1 MASPP
6 PSPLTTNSAASA
18 PPDTSNK
25 PAAPP
30 VNILPT
36 QLATT
41 YSYIHPAALL
51 SAFAA
56 RFPALVNDPV
66 SEMAQQLPFLALA
79 HVAYVMICLP
89 AAGSSDSAT
98 TAAAATPTSPSTPT
112 ATAATSSASSTTT
125 TTGSTTNGNVILRP
139 GRVGRR
145 RTKDSSSSSS
155 STASAIRGRVVAS
168 LLSLTLTTL
177 LATPVLSILLILFG
191 APFTTHHA
199 QTVLCAA
206 HMAILSS
213 LALVYVHGVD
223 GNVWKEVWGA
233 KRPGDVVWGGALGTC
248 VGAWLGA
255 VPVPLDWDRP
265 WQAYPITL
273 LTGAYVGFV
282 LGSVLGRSVLFG
294 NRVRFEEGE
303 DVKKVD

>member
-6 PSPLTTNSAASA
+6 PSPLTTNSASSA
-18 PPDTSNK
+18 PPDTSTK

-30 VNILPT
+30 VHILPT
-36 QLATT
+36 QLATI

-66 SEMAQQLPFLALA
+66 SEMAQQLPLLALA
-79 HVAYVMICLP
+79 QVAYVMICLP
-89 AAGSSDSAT
+89 AAGSSDST
-98 TAAAATPTSPSTPT
+98 TTNTPTSPSTPT
-112 ATAATSSASSTTT
+112 TTASSNASSTSS
-125 TTGSTTNGNVILRP
+125 GNNGNVILRP

-155 STASAIRGRVVAS
+155 TASAISGRVVAS

-206 HMAILSS
+206 HMAILSAT
-213 LALVYVHGVD
+213 ALVYVHGVD

-233 KRPGDVVWGGALGTC
+233 RRPGDVVWGGALGTC

-282 LGSVLGRSVLFG
+282 VGSVLGRSVLFG
-294 NRVRFEEGE
+294 KRIRFEEGE
-303 DVKKVD
+303 DVKKVE

>member
-6 PSPLTTNSAASA
+6 PSPLTTTSAASA
-18 PPDTSNK
+18 PPDNSNK

-30 VNILPT
+30 VHILPT
-36 QLATT
+36 QLATI

-66 SEMAQQLPFLALA
+66 AEMAQQLPLLALA

-89 AAGSSDSAT
+89 AAGSSDST
-98 TAAAATPTSPSTPT
+98 TSTTTTTPASPSTPT
-112 ATAATSSASSTTT
+112 ASSASSTGT
-125 TTGSTTNGNVILRP
+125 TTGTNEKGGNVILRP

-145 RTKDSSSSSS
+145 RTKDSSSSSA
-155 STASAIRGRVVAS
+155 TASAISGRVVAS

-177 LATPVLSILLILFG
+177 LATPVLSILLVLFG

-213 LALVYVHGVD
+213 TALV
-223 GNVWKEVWGA
+223 
-233 KRPGDVVWGGALGTC
+233 
-248 VGAWLGA
+248 
-255 VPVPLDWDRP
+255 DRP

-273 LTGAYVGFV
+273 LTGAYIGFV
-282 LGSVLGRSVLFG
+282 VGSVLGRSVLFG
-294 NRVRFEEGE
+294 KRIRFEEEE